1 MYLSKSEEVDRMF
14 NKAVDMLEK
23 ELEKK
28 HSPYVPAIPIINYL
42 ISKCKDDAEFAKRV
56 TLENK
61 TLEECLEY
69 VLQEVKKKLNN
80 KSGWIDDQEVY
91 DMAEYYYLS
100 DENLIEKPEPKV
112 MDVPKT
118 TTNNRPKVKKS
129 PERNQLSLFDM

>member
-1 MYLSKSEEVDRMF
+1 MF

-91 DMAEYYYLS
+91 DMAVTYYVS
-100 DENLIEKPEPKV
+100 DDIKIEKPEDKYKKIKEKYE
-112 MDVPKT
+112 KT
-118 TTNNRPKVKKS
+118 KDTINNIKNTVTMKNP
-129 PERNQLSLFDM
+129 PANNQLSLFDM